1 MENQD
6 ASDVAPGA
14 RKQRERCCK
23 ASGCCADLRSLGNIS
38 QALGH
43 RALKPYCLKK
53 GLCPEHMKTDALRL
67 KDGGDQL
74 WRYCQQCGKLE
85 PLSCFKHARVYRV
98 QLQQGLQ
105 GLVALR
111 VPVMRS

>member
-23 ASGCCADLRSLGNIS
+23 ASGCCADLRSLG
-38 QALGH
+38 
-43 RALKPYCLKK
+43 KPYCLKK

-67 KDGGDQL
+67 KGGGDQL

-85 PLSCFKHARVYRV
+85 PLSCFKHGGARCSNSSSRW
-98 QLQQGLQ
+98 G
-105 GLVALR
+105 R
-111 VPVMRS
+111 